1 MMQYIHAKEA
11 FTMNRLSTSL
21 FLPLFLLLTTLIV
34 TTDLRASESEEF
46 NSEKI
51 ISEMEK
57 QLDLSR
63 EKWEQLKPVIEEK
76 SKEMAEGLKESVD
89 KGYAELDQLT
99 KKFDSMSRET
109 EQKVK
114 DILSSEEAMKLRE
127 ELAKIDKEAIDKA
140 KEKMIAELNEL
151 LALTEEQAQKLKP
164 VLEDSFNQVADKI
177 QEVAK
182 EGAQDWND
190 FKKDLEKMTKDLY
203 DKVQETL
210 DDEQMEKLEKYN
222 EDQKEN
228 IKKALFTV

>member
-1 MMQYIHAKEA
+1 MKLLPVSLI
-11 FTMNRLSTSL
+11 LSL
-21 FLPLFLLLTTLIV
+21 FFLLASTVL
-34 TTDLRASESEEF
+34 TTDLMAADIEEL

-76 SKEMAEGLKESVD
+76 SKEMAEGIKESVE
-89 KGYAELDQLT
+89 KGYAGLDQLT
-99 KKFDSMSRET
+99 QKFDSMSKET

-114 DILSSEEAMKLRE
+114 DVLSSEEAMRLRQ
-127 ELAKIDKEAIDKA
+127 ELAKIDKEAIDQA
-140 KEKMIAELNEL
+140 KVKMIAKLNEL

-164 VLEDSFNQVADKI
+164 VLEDSINQVAEKM
-177 QEVAK
+177 QEVAQ
-182 EGAQDWND
+182 EGAQDWNE
-190 FKKDLEKMTKDLY
+190 FKQELEKLTRDLY

-222 EDQKEN
+222 EDQKED

>member
-1 MMQYIHAKEA
+1 MKLLPVSLI
-11 FTMNRLSTSL
+11 LSL
-21 FLPLFLLLTTLIV
+21 FFLLASTVL
-34 TTDLRASESEEF
+34 TTDLMAADIEEL

-76 SKEMAEGLKESVD
+76 SKEMAEGIKESVE
-89 KGYAELDQLT
+89 KGYAGLDQLT
-99 KKFDSMSRET
+99 QKFDSMSKET

-114 DILSSEEAMKLRE
+114 DVLSSEEAMRLRQ
-127 ELAKIDKEAIDKA
+127 ELAKIDKEAIDQA
-140 KEKMIAELNEL
+140 KVKMIAKLNEL

-164 VLEDSFNQVADKI
+164 VLEDSINQVAEKM
-177 QEVAK
+177 QEEAQ
-182 EGAQDWND
+182 EGAQDWNE
-190 FKKDLEKMTKDLY
+190 FKQELEKLTRDLY

-222 EDQKEN
+222 EDQKED
-228 IKKALFTV
+228 IKKTLFTV

>member
-1 MMQYIHAKEA
+1 MLQYIRAKEA
-11 FTMNRLSTSL
+11 YTMRR
-21 FLPLFLLLTTLIV
+21 FPKIVILPIIFLLTSGFFGV
-34 TTDLRASESEEF
+34 SAQGAESEEF

-57 QLDLSR
+57 QMDLTR

-76 SKEMAEGLKESVD
+76 SKEMSEGLKESVD
-89 KGYAELDQLT
+89 KGYAELDKLSN
-99 KKFDSMSRET
+99 KFDSMSKDA

-127 ELAKIDKEAIDKA
+127 QLAKIDKEAIDKA
-140 KEKMIAELNEL
+140 KEKMIADLNEL

-164 VLEDSFNQVADKI
+164 VLEDSFTQLSDRI
-177 QEVAK
+177 REIAK
-182 EGAQDWND
+182 EGSKDWSE
-190 FKKDLEKMTKDLY
+190 FKQEFEKMTRDLY

-210 DDEQMEKLEKYN
+210 NDEQLEKLEKYN
-222 EDQKEN
+222 EDQQED

>member
-1 MMQYIHAKEA
+1 MKLLPVSLI
-11 FTMNRLSTSL
+11 LSL
-21 FLPLFLLLTTLIV
+21 FFLLASTVL
-34 TTDLRASESEEF
+34 TTDLMAADIEEL

-76 SKEMAEGLKESVD
+76 SKEMAEGIKESVE
-89 KGYAELDQLT
+89 KGYAGLDQLT
-99 KKFDSMSRET
+99 QKFDSMSKET

-114 DILSSEEAMKLRE
+114 DVLSSEEAMRLRQ
-127 ELAKIDKEAIDKA
+127 ELAKIDKEAIDQA
-140 KEKMIAELNEL
+140 KVKMIAKLNEL

-164 VLEDSFNQVADKI
+164 VLEDSINQVAEKM
-177 QEVAK
+177 QEVAQ
-182 EGAQDWND
+182 EGAQDWNE
-190 FKKDLEKMTKDLY
+190 FKKDLEKLTRDLY

-222 EDQKEN
+222 EEQKED
-228 IKKALFTV
+228 IKKTLFTV